1 MRHKTIFSRE
11 GRFRFFFMI
20 EKKFIEKIDVMGKY
34 LHVLEKA
41 EPIRK
46 TGFVVQVVG
55 NIIYSNG
62 PPDSRIG
69 EVMEVEKGDKR
80 GYLPCVLVGFKDHN
94 YTLMP
99 LGEVE
104 GIFPNAFVFSSRKRI
119 SIPVSNEILG
129 RVFNGIGR
137 PIDGKRHIE
146 AKEERYTESSTPN
159 PLDRPPI
166 TEALPTGVRAI
177 DGLLTVGKGQRVG
190 IFSGSGIG
198 KSSLLGMIAR
208 YTTADINVIAL
219 IGERGREVNEFIDND
234 LGKEAMARSVVLVA
248 TSDSPKMEQVT
259 CAQLACSVA
268 EYFRD
273 QGKDVLLLMDS
284 LTRYA
289 NALRETSVG
298 EIPVTKGFGP
308 SVFSRL
314 SKLVERA
321 GRSKNKGS
329 ITGFYTVLTEADED
343 MDDPIADAV
352 RGYIDGHIVLS
363 RKLAEQYH
371 YPAIDIP
378 SSLSRLM
385 IKIAEE
391 DHYMRASLVRELI
404 AKYKSSEDLILLGA
418 YSRGTDPKTDLA
430 IEKKDAIDSFLRQR
444 IEEKSTFREAI
455 EGLKSILLE
464 KSEEDEFAV

>member
-1 MRHKTIFSRE
+1 
-11 GRFRFFFMI
+11 MI
-20 EKKFIEKIDVMGKY
+20 EKKFTEKIDVMTKY
-34 LHVLEKA
+34 LNVLDKA

-46 TGFVVQVVG
+46 SGFVIEVVG
-55 NIIYSNG
+55 NVIYSNG

-69 EVMEVEKGDKR
+69 EIMEVEKGDKR
-80 GYLPCVLVGFKDHN
+80 GFLSCVLVGFKDHN

-104 GIFPNAFVFSSRKRI
+104 GVFPNAFVFSSRKRI
-119 SIPVSNEILG
+119 SIPVSDKILG
-129 RVFNGIGR
+129 RVFNGVGR
-137 PIDGKRHIE
+137 TIDSKQLIE
-146 AKEERYTESSTPN
+146 SKEERYTDSATPN

-166 TEALPTGVRAI
+166 IDILPTGVRAI

-190 IFSGSGIG
+190 IFSGSGVG

-219 IGERGREVNEFIDND
+219 IGERGREVNEFLDSD
-234 LGKEAMARSVVLVA
+234 LGKEALAKSVVLVA
-248 TSDSPKMEQVT
+248 TSDAPKMEQVT

-289 NALRETSVG
+289 HALRETSVG
-298 EIPVTKGFGP
+298 EIPITKGFGA
-308 SVFSRL
+308 SVFSKL

-321 GRSKNKGS
+321 GKGKNNGS
-329 ITGFYTVLTEADED
+329 ITGFYTVLTDADED
-343 MDDPIADAV
+343 MDDPVADAV

-363 RKLAEQYH
+363 RKLAEQFH
-371 YPAIDIP
+371 FPAIDIP

-385 IKIAEE
+385 LKIADEN
-391 DHYMRASLVRELI
+391 HYMHASLVRELI
-404 AKYKSSEDLILLGA
+404 AKYKNTEDLILLGA
-418 YSRGTDPKTDLA
+418 YSRGTDPKVDMA
-430 IEKKDAIDSFLRQR
+430 IERKDLTDTYLRQR
-444 IEEKSTFREAI
+444 IEEKSSLKDAI
-455 EGLKSILLE
+455 QGLKDILVQNIV
-464 KSEEDEFAV
+464 EEDF